1 MKKSKISRTIP
12 RSPLVER
19 IRRELRLGLRPCV
32 WPEEDPLEILALI
45 DALALEPQLARSDQ
59 PDGERVVVGPY
70 KDLLFLVS
78 HTWGVDGDK
87 STYLALIAD
96 VRPLLNSP
104 LGKQRIDR
112 LTERLG
118 TVKSNEEVWATFTE
132 FTEELIR
139 SHYGDEDDDKNDF
152 VTTF

>member
-1 MKKSKISRTIP
+1 MKKSKITRTIP
-12 RSPLVER
+12 RSQLVER

-45 DALALEPQLARSDQ
+45 DALALESQLARSDQ

-70 KDLLFLVS
+70 KDLFFLFS

-112 LTERLG
+112 LTESLEAA
-118 TVKSNEEVWATFTE
+118 KSNEEVWATFTE
-132 FTEELIR
+132 ELIR
-139 SHYGDEDDDKNDF
+139 SRYGDEGDDKDDY